1 MIGLTRLVT
10 GRRSPSDRY
19 RYGSSRS
26 DSSPVTSHD
35 YGTTT
40 TYRPVVVWNITQ
52 SCNLACQHCYYSAVL
67 GRNPIATPYEDVI
80 RVVDELA
87 DAGVPVLL
95 FSGGEPLIRK
105 DLPAIIRHTADRG
118 ITPVIST
125 NGTLIRSVEDAER
138 LKEHGAVYVGISVD
152 GSEQTH
158 DTFRRKAGAFRK
170 TIAAVRYCQAV
181 GLRVSMR
188 FTITADNVHDLPE
201 VLELADELG
210 VARFCMY
217 HLVPSGRGKRNGDV
231 DNDHRRR
238 IVESLCERAEEF
250 GPEILTVDAP
260 HDGPLVYLWTHR
272 NRPERATEVLA
283 ALRRQSGDGTGR
295 RIVEIDHDG
304 VLHPNQF
311 WLTHPIGNVRET
323 SFRELWSP
331 TEDEPQD
338 EVLREL
344 RREDW
349 PLQGACGS
357 CAFKDVCGG
366 FRARANSFHGDLWAE
381 DPSCPLTPE
390 ERATVLPDAALDGEL
405 AVVAR

>member
-19 RYGSSRS
+19 RYGSARR
-26 DSSPVTSHD
+26 DPAPVVAHD
-35 YGTTT
+35 YGDQLA
-40 TYRPVVVWNITQ
+40 YRPVVVWNITQ

-67 GRNPIATPYEDVI
+67 GRNPISTPFEDVVQ
-80 RVVDELA
+80 VVDELA

-125 NGTLIRSVEDAER
+125 NGTLITSVEYAR
-138 LKEHGAVYVGISVD
+138 MLKEHGAVYVGISVD

-158 DTFRRKAGAFRK
+158 DTFRRKRGAFRK
-170 TIAAVRYCQAV
+170 TIDAVRHCQDA

-188 FTITADNVHDLPE
+188 FTITADNVDDLPE
-201 VLELADELG
+201 VLALADELG

-231 DNDHRRR
+231 DNEHRRQ
-238 IVESLCERAEEF
+238 IVEALCERAEDY
-250 GPEILTVDAP
+250 GPEILTVDSPA
-260 HDGPLVYLWTHR
+260 DGPLVYLWTLR
-272 NRPERATEVLA
+272 NRPERAADVLA

-331 TEDEPQD
+331 ADGEPHD
-338 EVLREL
+338 DVLREL
-344 RREDW
+344 RREEW

-357 CAFKDVCGG
+357 CSFKDVCGG

-390 ERATVLPDAALDGEL
+390 ERAIEVTPA
-405 AVVAR
+405 